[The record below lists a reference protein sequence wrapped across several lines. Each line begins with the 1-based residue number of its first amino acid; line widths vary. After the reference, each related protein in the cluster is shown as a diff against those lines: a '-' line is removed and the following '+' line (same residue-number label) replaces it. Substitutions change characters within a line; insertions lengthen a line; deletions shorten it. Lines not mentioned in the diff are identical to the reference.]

1 MLKLIIALISN
12 LTAVLVAKYLVIGF
26 DVTNN
31 IAGFAIVVALFTI
44 ANSFLLPMLRFIAKP
59 FSWLTL
65 GVLPLI
71 LNGVLI
77 YAVDFI
83 SAGITI
89 NGLLSLLFATI
100 IIGIINALF
109 ALGARAFD

>member
-12 LTAVLVAKYLVIGF
+12 LAAVLVAEYVVIGF
-26 DVTNN
+26 NVTDN
-31 IAGFAIVVALFTI
+31 IVGFAIVVALLTV
-44 ANSFLLPMLRFIAKP
+44 ANSFFLPMLRFIAKP

-65 GVLPLI
+65 GLLPFI
-71 LNGVLI
+71 LNGALI

-83 SAGITI
+83 SGGITI
-89 NGLLSLLFATI
+89 SGLLPLLYATV

-109 ALGARAFD
+109 ALGAKAFD